1 MHTPVLEQILPEAT
15 SADLER
21 FGGIARLYG
30 RDALEKLAR
39 AHVCIIGLGGVGSWI
54 VEALARTGIGA
65 MTLIDLD
72 DVCVTNTNR
81 QVPALEGEYG
91 RPKIDVLAERAEHI
105 NPACRVTRHHAFLTP
120 ANAGELIHAGYTWVV
135 DAVDRMTPKALIIAR
150 ARELGLDTLTI
161 GGAGGRRDPTLI
173 RVGDLGA
180 TSGDMLLRL
189 VRKKLR
195 RSHGWLPGK
204 GHTMGVAAVYSGEPQ
219 VFPWSNGDVCN
230 VAEPGSNLHMDCAS
244 GFGAASFV
252 TGAFG
257 FAAAAEIVRRIV
269 ENSPVPQTGN

>member
-1 MHTPVLEQILPEAT
+1 MISTPPRPGQLPVT
-15 SADLER
+15 VDPDR
-21 FGGIARLYG
+21 FGGLARLYG

-39 AHVCIIGLGGVGSWI
+39 TRCTVIGAGGVGSWI
-54 VEALARTGIGA
+54 VEALARSGIGRL
-65 MTLIDLD
+65 TLVDLD
-72 DVCVTNTNR
+72 DVCITNTNR

-91 RPKIDVLAERAEHI
+91 RPKIDVLAERVERI
-105 NPACRVTRHHAFLTP
+105 NPACDVTRRHAFFTE
-120 ANAGELIHAGYTWVV
+120 ATAAELIDPQSGFVV
-135 DAVDRMTPKALIIAR
+135 DAVDRMTPKALIVAR
-150 ARELGLDTLTI
+150 ARELGLDALTI
-161 GGAGGRRDPTLI
+161 GGAGGRRDPTRI

-195 RSHGWLPGK
+195 RSHGWPAGK
-204 GHTMGVAAVYSGEPQ
+204 GCVMGVTAVYSNEPQ
-219 VFPWSNGDVCN
+219 VYPWSNGDVCAT
-230 VAEPGSNLHMDCAS
+230 AEPGSNLHMDCAS

-269 ENSPVPQTGN
+269 E